1 LMDTVKTL
9 SDMENQIRSQFNI
22 RIRKGFIRRPIQLEG
37 STSQDEEIEEFN
49 PRQHDL
55 TAVLENVDP
64 NMSSVLTSERSVEKQ
79 YKSEKPKVSKPRTV
93 IPIAQIRNFSA
104 NDEKRH
110 NGASLISK
118 DNGGGQELIERR
130 SFIFKHD
137 I

>member
-22 RIRKGFIRRPIQLEG
+22 RIRKGFIRRPIQLDGG
-37 STSQDEEIEEFN
+37 SSQEEEIADPI

-64 NMSSVLTSERSVEKQ
+64 NISSVLTSERSVEKQ

-93 IPIAQIRNFSA
+93 IPIGQIRNFSA

-110 NGASLISK
+110 HGASLISK
-118 DNGGGQELIERR
+118 DLGGGQEPIERR